1 MCLTIY
7 GMKFNVTNV
16 PGYTK
21 LAVPCIST
29 PHPLEKS
36 GINPEQKKVGS
47 LLCKSLFSVVFFCNT
62 KMWTAVIIYHFCHDI

>member
-7 GMKFNVTNV
+7 GMKFNVTNA

-21 LAVPCIST
+21 PAVPCIST

-36 GINPEQKKVGS
+36 GINPEGRVT
-47 LLCKSLFSVVFFCNT
+47 V
-62 KMWTAVIIYHFCHDI
+62 M